1 MNEESDHG
9 SSDVRQV
16 GSQMSTHSKNAL
28 VTGASKGVGRG
39 IAMSLAQAGWNVGVN
54 YCRDAAGAEE
64 TAHSIRS
71 LGREAWLLQA
81 DVGFSDQVE
90 TMFAEFIEQAGTLE
104 LLVNNAG
111 VQTWVSVLEL
121 NEEDWDRTI
130 RTNLKGT
137 FLCTQQAGRLMRN
150 RGGRIINIGSGAN
163 KAPFPMLSDYCASK
177 GGIETFTTVTA
188 VELGPF
194 GITVNCVAPGAIE
207 IERTK
212 LEDPDYAG
220 RWGSRTPMRRVGKVE
235 DVAHAVVFLAGEKAD
250 FISGETLYVDGGLF
264 SQVPWIYDGEDE

>member
-1 MNEESDHG
+1 MD
-9 SSDVRQV
+9 RQSRNV
-16 GSQMSTHSKNAL
+16 L

-39 IAMSLAQAGWNVGVN
+39 IAVGLAKDGWNVAVN
-54 YCRDAAGAEE
+54 YCRDKAGAEE
-64 TAHSIRS
+64 TVRSIRD
-71 LGREAWLLQA
+71 LGRDAWLLQA
-81 DVGFSDQVE
+81 DIGFSDQVQS
-90 TMFAEFIEQAGTLE
+90 MFEQFTEHVGTID

-111 VQTWVSVLEL
+111 VQTWKAMLDLKED
-121 NEEDWDRTI
+121 DWDRTI

-137 FLCTQQAGRLMRN
+137 FLCTQQAGRLMQKT
-150 RGGRIINIGSGAN
+150 GGRIINIGSGAN

-188 VELGPF
+188 VELGRY

-220 RWGSRTPMRRVGKVE
+220 AWGSRTPMGRVGNVD
-235 DVAHAVVFLAGEKAD
+235 DVAQAVVFLAGEKSD
-250 FISGETLYVDGGLF
+250 FISGQTLYVDGGMF
-264 SQVPWIYDGEDE
+264 CQVPWFYDYEKDN